1 MLSPAIVESIGV
13 IQDMVLA
20 MCGTQLTILL
30 ITITIL
36 KTTNLAPYHQ
46 HRRIIKVS
54 VQLGSILGI
63 LVGYLI
69 LKSGFGM

>member
-46 HRRIIKVS
+46 HRRTS
-54 VQLGSILGI
+54 S
-63 LVGYLI
+63 
-69 LKSGFGM
+69 